1 MIAFFKNSIWT
12 TKIISSLWLKI
23 KKTVQKIYSLHI
35 NNQIMKENKKLIE
48 QFYGES
54 IYSMN
59 CFERL
64 LQ

>member
-1 MIAFFKNSIWT
+1 LPFLRIQFEQQNHKFSLIKN
-12 TKIISSLWLKI
+12 
-23 KKTVQKIYSLHI
+23 KKNVQKIYSLHI